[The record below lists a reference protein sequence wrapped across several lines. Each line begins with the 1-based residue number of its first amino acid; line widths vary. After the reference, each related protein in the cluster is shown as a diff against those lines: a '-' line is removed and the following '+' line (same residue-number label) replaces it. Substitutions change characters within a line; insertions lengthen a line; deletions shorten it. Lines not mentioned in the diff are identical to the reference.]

1 MANTAHNPDGTTS
14 TTIDLVSDRGKL
26 DAIADV
32 LEGCRRYAETARM
45 AVSERFYNDR
55 YDTVDEWERLARFA
69 SETAALCLIARK
81 LADGS
86 KPAPD
91 TLNVIARCIDT
102 PGMIADALADPCA
115 DITGTADRIGG
126 YMLYGSWD
134 GASNPD

>member
-1 MANTAHNPDGTTS
+1 MANVTNNPDGTTS

-32 LEGCRRYAETARM
+32 LEGCRRYAETAHR
-45 AVSERFYNDR
+45 AVSQRFHSGGDIEAERERFS
-55 YDTVDEWERLARFA
+55 RFA
-69 SETAALCLIARK
+69 GETAALCLIARK

-91 TLNVIARCIDT
+91 TANIIARCIDT